1 MSDNFT
7 VFKLKNSQFM
17 KTFRRIG
24 DQKPLLLHI
33 KTLALSDGLIF
44 SIDNQI
50 VCDLF
55 HKSFSLTAR
64 VVGLDFIF
72 RGLGLCK
79 CYGYQAL
86 KMLIG
91 HPFITRKPSTRPLL
105 NQPPSMGLA
114 PFSFSPRSRREAL
127 TNVSFTSFGTMPDT
141 TKAPYHE
148 GPIPRR
154 PRGQSV
160 PVAQK
165 LSHSSDLTAVLL
177 PAPQSHRE
185 ALGRHAQSRHP
196 ESALSNAKTLRQRNL
211 ELYATGASKTVAQ
224 LSRSSNR

>member
-1 MSDNFT
+1 MSENFT

-24 DQKPLLLHI
+24 GQKPLLLHS
-33 KTLALSDGLIF
+33 KTPALSDGLIF

-50 VCDLF
+50 ACDLF

-91 HPFITRKPSTRPLL
+91 HPFIFNAVKRL
-105 NQPPSMGLA
+105 N
-114 PFSFSPRSRREAL
+114 
-127 TNVSFTSFGTMPDT
+127 
-141 TKAPYHE
+141 
-148 GPIPRR
+148 
-154 PRGQSV
+154 
-160 PVAQK
+160 
-165 LSHSSDLTAVLL
+165 
-177 PAPQSHRE
+177 
-185 ALGRHAQSRHP
+185 
-196 ESALSNAKTLRQRNL
+196 LRCC
-211 ELYATGASKTVAQ
+211 V
-224 LSRSSNR
+224 

>member
-1 MSDNFT
+1 MIHPKNFLTCNRERIFVEAIFSVSTSRTFLKLNFKSIKNFAERKNIFFNLKNHSKVGCKFMSENFM

-24 DQKPLLLHI
+24 GQKPLFLPS
-33 KTLALSDGLIF
+33 KTPALSDGLIF

-50 VCDLF
+50 ACDLF

-91 HPFITRKPSTRPLL
+91 HPFIFNAVKRL
-105 NQPPSMGLA
+105 N
-114 PFSFSPRSRREAL
+114 
-127 TNVSFTSFGTMPDT
+127 
-141 TKAPYHE
+141 
-148 GPIPRR
+148 
-154 PRGQSV
+154 
-160 PVAQK
+160 
-165 LSHSSDLTAVLL
+165 
-177 PAPQSHRE
+177 
-185 ALGRHAQSRHP
+185 
-196 ESALSNAKTLRQRNL
+196 LRCC
-211 ELYATGASKTVAQ
+211 V
-224 LSRSSNR
+224 

>member
-44 SIDNQI
+44 SIDNQV

-148 GPIPRR
+148 GPEVR
-154 PRGQSV
+154 
-160 PVAQK
+160 AF
-165 LSHSSDLTAVLL
+165 
-177 PAPQSHRE
+177 
-185 ALGRHAQSRHP
+185 
-196 ESALSNAKTLRQRNL
+196 
-211 ELYATGASKTVAQ
+211 
-224 LSRSSNR
+224 LSRKNFRIHLI

>member
-44 SIDNQI
+44 SIDNQV

-105 NQPPSMGLA
+105 NQPPLMGLA
-114 PFSFSPRSRREAL
+114 PFSFSLRSRLATL
-127 TNVSFTSFGTMPDT
+127 INVSFTSFWTMPHT
-141 TKAPYHE
+141 TKAPMSERSY
-148 GPIPRR
+148 R
-154 PRGQSV
+154 
-160 PVAQK
+160 A
-165 LSHSSDLTAVLL
+165 
-177 PAPQSHRE
+177 
-185 ALGRHAQSRHP
+185 
-196 ESALSNAKTLRQRNL
+196 
-211 ELYATGASKTVAQ
+211 KTVAFV
-224 LSRSSNR
+224 